1 MMAHLLP
8 DHPSESSPLYN
19 GKDMVGNQI
28 GIRERWQVFYHE
40 CLPDNIGESFPN
52 RMYAQ
57 HLSAFPAA
65 QPHPPLASGKA
76 RVLPRA
82 DV

>member
-28 GIRERWQVFYHE
+28 GIRERWQVLYHE

-52 RMYAQ
+52 RMYA
-57 HLSAFPAA
+57 
-65 QPHPPLASGKA
+65 
-76 RVLPRA
+76 
-82 DV
+82 